1 MTKSSLRRELVIPIT
16 VLVIGVSAAI
26 AWVSM
31 KAGTDAVETL
41 AQRVLLDVVNRISV
55 AAEKH
60 LDGALIALESVAPNP
75 LSVPEEPP
83 FSTNV
88 HVLEQKLWSA
98 SGLFM
103 DVNYYVYF
111 GGKDGQ
117 FVGVNRLAKDNVE
130 LYLRESHASSRQ
142 VYQVTKIDD
151 RSKLLRT
158 DQFDPRNR
166 PWYQSSMNSDK
177 PVWSKIYNNYLTH
190 IPTITL
196 AKAVFKEDHEFI
208 GVIATD
214 VTLNEL
220 SRFLRKLEVDQNS
233 VAYIV
238 DEDGYIVATSG
249 VELPE
254 KNDRDFPE
262 RILAREM
269 KTPLIGETARQLN
282 DKNLPISQ
290 TLHLQTSVGA
300 VEVAVSRLGRK
311 QGLNWTTV
319 VVVPRADFMNGI
331 NKGFMQSIAIAI
343 ACIIFALAIG
353 LAIVERV
360 ISDIRKLTAAVKRF
374 GDGEP
379 LTDLKIQRTDEIGIL
394 AQTFSE
400 MENKLRFDRLTQVAN
415 REYLFSQIN
424 YLQKQAKL
432 KARGFD
438 GFTLLFIDLD
448 RFKLV
453 NDSYGHD
460 AGDQVLV
467 IIAARLRAAVRDT
480 DEVARY
486 GGDEFVLLL
495 KETKSSIDINIMVE
509 KIISVV
515 EKPIAL
521 DNVIVSV
528 GASIGWASFPE
539 DGDDYVRLIKMA
551 DSRMYHKKRDRK
563 STQMHLV

>member
-1 MTKSSLRRELVIPIT
+1 MAKSSLRRELVIPIT

-26 AWVSM
+26 AWVSL

-41 AQRVLLDVVNRISV
+41 TQRVLLDVVNRINV

-75 LSVPEEPP
+75 LNVPQEPP
-83 FSTNV
+83 FPTNV

-111 GGKDGQ
+111 GGKNGQ
-117 FVGVNRLAKDNVE
+117 FVGVNRIAKDNVE
-130 LYLRESHASSRQ
+130 LYLRESDATVRKVFQ
-142 VYQVTKIDD
+142 VAKIDD

-166 PWYQSSMNSDK
+166 PWYQSSMNSER
-177 PVWSKIYNNYLTH
+177 PVWSKIYSNYLTH
-190 IPTITL
+190 FPTITL

-214 VTLNEL
+214 LTLNEL
-220 SRFLRKLEVDQNS
+220 SRFLRQLEVDQNS

-254 KNDRDFPE
+254 KNERNFPE
-262 RILAREM
+262 RMLAREM

-282 DKNLPISQ
+282 YRDLPVSQ
-290 TLHLQTSVGA
+290 TQHLQTSVGA
-300 VEVAVSRLGRK
+300 VEVVVSSLGRK

-319 VVVPRADFMNGI
+319 VVVPRADFMSGI

-343 ACIIFALAIG
+343 ACIIFALTIG

-360 ISDIRKLTAAVKRF
+360 IRDISKLTAAVKRF

-379 LTDLKIQRTDEIGIL
+379 LTDLKIHRTDEIGIL
-394 AQTFSE
+394 AETFSE

-432 KARGFD
+432 KSRDFD

-509 KIISVV
+509 KIISLV

-539 DGDDYVRLIKMA
+539 DGDDYVRLIKVA

>member
-1 MTKSSLRRELVIPIT
+1 
-16 VLVIGVSAAI
+16 
-26 AWVSM
+26 
-31 KAGTDAVETL
+31 
-41 AQRVLLDVVNRISV
+41 
-55 AAEKH
+55 
-60 LDGALIALESVAPNP
+60 
-75 LSVPEEPP
+75 
-83 FSTNV
+83 
-88 HVLEQKLWSA
+88 
-98 SGLFM
+98 
-103 DVNYYVYF
+103 
-111 GGKDGQ
+111 
-117 FVGVNRLAKDNVE
+117 
-130 LYLRESHASSRQ
+130 
-142 VYQVTKIDD
+142 
-151 RSKLLRT
+151 
-158 DQFDPRNR
+158 
-166 PWYQSSMNSDK
+166 MNSDK
-177 PVWSKIYNNYLTH
+177 PVWSKIYSNYVTH
-190 IPTITL
+190 VPTITL

-249 VELPE
+249 MELPE

-262 RILAREM
+262 RMLAREM
-269 KTPLIGETARQLN
+269 KTPLIGETARQLAGK
-282 DKNLPISQ
+282 DLPVSQ
-290 TLHLQTSVGA
+290 TLQLQTSLGA

-319 VVVPRADFMNGI
+319 VVVPRADFMSGI
-331 NKGFMQSIAIAI
+331 NKGFMQSMVIAI
-343 ACIIFALAIG
+343 ACIIFALTIG
-353 LAIVERV
+353 LTIVERV
-360 ISDIRKLTAAVKRF
+360 IRDIRKLTAAVKRF

-432 KARGFD
+432 KARDFD

>member
-1 MTKSSLRRELVIPIT
+1 MTKSSLRRELVIPIA

-26 AWVSM
+26 AWVSL

-41 AQRVLLDVVNRISV
+41 TQRILLDVVNRINV
-55 AAEKH
+55 AADKH

-75 LSVPEEPP
+75 LSVPEEQP
-83 FSTNV
+83 FSTNA

-117 FVGVNRLAKDNVE
+117 FVGVNRISKDNVE
-130 LYLRESHASSRQ
+130 LYLRELNSSLRQ
-142 VYQVTKIDD
+142 VYQVAKIDD

-177 PVWSKIYNNYLTH
+177 PVWSKIYSNYVTH
-190 IPTITL
+190 VPTITL

-238 DEDGYIVATSG
+238 DEEGYVVATSG

-254 KNDRDFPE
+254 KNERDFTE
-262 RILAREM
+262 RILARDM

-282 DKNLPISQ
+282 FKNLPISQ
-290 TLHLQTSVGA
+290 TQLLQTSVGA
-300 VEVAVSRLGRK
+300 VEVAVSRLGLK
-311 QGLNWTTV
+311 QGLNWTTI
-319 VVVPRADFMNGI
+319 VVVPRADFMSGI

-343 ACIIFALAIG
+343 ACIIFALTIG
-353 LAIVERV
+353 LTIVDRV
-360 ISDIRKLTAAVKRF
+360 IRDIRKLTAAVKRF

-394 AQTFSE
+394 AETFSE

-424 YLQKQAKL
+424 YLQKQAKM
-432 KARGFD
+432 KVRDFD

-495 KETKSSIDINIMVE
+495 KEIKSSIDINIMVE

-539 DGDDYVRLIKMA
+539 DGDDYVRLIKVA

-563 STQMHLV
+563 SNQMHLV

>member
-1 MTKSSLRRELVIPIT
+1 MTKSSLRRELVIPIA

-26 AWVSM
+26 AWVSL

-41 AQRVLLDVVNRISV
+41 TQRVLLDVVNRINV
-55 AAEKH
+55 AADKH

-75 LSVPEEPP
+75 LSVPEEQA

-88 HVLEQKLWSA
+88 RTLEQKLWSA

-117 FVGVNRLAKDNVE
+117 FVGVNRIAKDNVE
-130 LYLRESHASSRQ
+130 LYLRESDANVRK
-142 VYQVTKIDD
+142 VYQVAKLDD

-166 PWYQSSMNSDK
+166 PWYQSSMNSER
-177 PVWSKIYNNYLTH
+177 PVWSKIYSNYVTH
-190 IPTITL
+190 VPTITL
-196 AKAVFKEDHEFI
+196 AKAVFKENHEFI

-262 RILAREM
+262 RMFAREM
-269 KTPLIGETARQLN
+269 KTPMIGETARQLN
-282 DKNLPISQ
+282 NKDLSISQ
-290 TLHLQTSVGA
+290 TQHLQTSVGA
-300 VEVAVSRLGRK
+300 VEVVVSSLGRK

-319 VVVPRADFMNGI
+319 VVVPRADFMSGI

-343 ACIIFALAIG
+343 ACIIFALTIG
-353 LAIVERV
+353 LTIVERV
-360 ISDIRKLTAAVKRF
+360 IRDIRKLTAAVKRF

-394 AQTFSE
+394 AATFSE

-432 KARGFD
+432 KSRDFD

-509 KIISVV
+509 KIISLV

-539 DGDDYVRLIKMA
+539 DGDDYVRLIKVA

>member
-1 MTKSSLRRELVIPIT
+1 MAKSSLRRELVIPIT

-41 AQRVLLDVVNRISV
+41 TQRVLLDVVNRISV

-75 LSVPEEPP
+75 LSVPEEQP

-88 HVLEQKLWSA
+88 RTLEQKLWSA

-117 FVGVNRLAKDNVE
+117 FVGVNRIAKDNVE
-130 LYLRESHASSRQ
+130 LYLRKPDTSLRQ
-142 VYQVTKIDD
+142 VYQVAKIDD

-166 PWYQSSMNSDK
+166 PWYQSSMNSER
-177 PVWSKIYNNYLTH
+177 PVWSKIYSNYLTH
-190 IPTITL
+190 VPTITL

-249 VELPE
+249 LELPE
-254 KNDRDFPE
+254 KNERDFPE
-262 RILAREM
+262 RMLAREM

-282 DKNLPISQ
+282 DKEFPASQ
-290 TLHLQTSVGA
+290 TQHMQTSVGA

-319 VVVPRADFMNGI
+319 VVVPRADFMSGI

-343 ACIIFALAIG
+343 ACIIFALTIG

-360 ISDIRKLTAAVKRF
+360 IRDIRKLTAAVKRF

-424 YLQKQAKL
+424 YLQKQAKM
-432 KARGFD
+432 KARDFD

-509 KIISVV
+509 KIISLV

-528 GASIGWASFPE
+528 GASIGWASFPD
-539 DGDDYVRLIKMA
+539 DGDDYVRLIKVA

>member
-1 MTKSSLRRELVIPIT
+1 MAKSSLRRELVIPIT

-41 AQRVLLDVVNRISV
+41 TQRVLRDLVNRINV

-75 LSVPEEPP
+75 LSVPQEQP
-83 FSTNV
+83 FSTNT

-117 FVGVNRLAKDNVE
+117 FVGVNRIAKDNVE
-130 LYLRESHASSRQ
+130 LYLRESGTNVRQ
-142 VYQVTKIDD
+142 VYQVAKIGD
-151 RSKLLRT
+151 RTKLLHT

-166 PWYQSSMNSDK
+166 PWYQSSSNSK
-177 PVWSKIYNNYLTH
+177 TPVWSKIYSNYVTH
-190 IPTITL
+190 WPTITL
-196 AKAVFKEDHEFI
+196 AKAVFKENHEFL

-214 VTLNEL
+214 LTLNEL
-220 SRFLRKLEVDQNS
+220 SRFLRKLEVDHNS

-238 DEDGYIVATSG
+238 DEEGYVVATSG
-249 VELPE
+249 MELPE
-254 KNDRDFPE
+254 KNAKDFPE
-262 RILAREM
+262 RMLAREM

-282 DKNLPISQ
+282 YKDLSSAQ
-290 TLHLQTSVGA
+290 TQHLQTSKGA
-300 VEVAVSRLGRK
+300 VEVAVSSLGRR

-331 NKGFMQSIAIAI
+331 NNGFLQSIAIAI
-343 ACIIFALAIG
+343 ACIIFALTIG
-353 LAIVERV
+353 LMIVERV
-360 ISDIRKLTAAVKRF
+360 IRDIRKLTAAVKRF

-379 LTDLKIQRTDEIGIL
+379 LTDLKIHRTDEIGIL
-394 AQTFSE
+394 AQTFAE
-400 MENKLRFDRLTQVAN
+400 MENKLRFDGLTQVAN

-424 YLQKQAKL
+424 YLQKQAKV
-432 KARGFD
+432 KARDFE

-528 GASIGWASFPE
+528 GASIGWASFPD
-539 DGDDYVRLIKMA
+539 DGDDYVRLIKVA

>member
-1 MTKSSLRRELVIPIT
+1 MAKSSLRRELVIPIA

-41 AQRVLLDVVNRISV
+41 TQRVLLDVVNRISV

-75 LSVPEEPP
+75 LSVPEEQP
-83 FSTNV
+83 FSTNIRM
-88 HVLEQKLWSA
+88 LEQKLWSA
-98 SGLFM
+98 SGLYM

-117 FVGVNRLAKDNVE
+117 FVGVNRIAKDNVE
-130 LYLRESHASSRQ
+130 LYLRKSDTNLRQ

-166 PWYQSSMNSDK
+166 PWYQSSMNSER
-177 PVWSKIYNNYLTH
+177 PVWSKIYSNYVTH
-190 IPTITL
+190 FPTITL

-238 DEDGYIVATSG
+238 DEDGYVVATSG

-262 RILAREM
+262 RMLAREM
-269 KTPLIGETARQLN
+269 KTPLIGEIARQLSGK
-282 DKNLPISQ
+282 DLPASQ

-319 VVVPRADFMNGI
+319 VVVPRADFMSGI

-343 ACIIFALAIG
+343 ACIIFALTIG
-353 LAIVERV
+353 LTIVERV
-360 ISDIRKLTAAVKRF
+360 IRDIRKLTAAVKRF

-438 GFTLLFIDLD
+438 GFTLLFVDLD

-521 DNVIVSV
+521 ENVIVSV

-539 DGDDYVRLIKMA
+539 DGDDYVRLIKVA

>member
-1 MTKSSLRRELVIPIT
+1 MTKSSLRRELVIPIA

-26 AWVSM
+26 AWVSL

-41 AQRVLLDVVNRISV
+41 TQRILLDVVNRINV
-55 AAEKH
+55 AADKH

-75 LSVPEEPP
+75 LSVPEEQP
-83 FSTNV
+83 FSTNA

-117 FVGVNRLAKDNVE
+117 FVGVNRISKDNVE
-130 LYLRESHASSRQ
+130 LYLRELNSSLRQ
-142 VYQVTKIDD
+142 VYQVAKIDD

-177 PVWSKIYNNYLTH
+177 PVWSKIYSNYVTH
-190 IPTITL
+190 VPTITL

-238 DEDGYIVATSG
+238 DEEGYVVATSG

-254 KNDRDFPE
+254 KNERDFTE
-262 RILAREM
+262 RILARDM

-282 DKNLPISQ
+282 FKNLPISQ
-290 TLHLQTSVGA
+290 TQHLQTSVGA
-300 VEVAVSRLGRK
+300 VEVAVSRLGLK
-311 QGLNWTTV
+311 QGLNWTTI
-319 VVVPRADFMNGI
+319 VVVPRADFMSGI

-343 ACIIFALAIG
+343 ACIIFALTIG
-353 LAIVERV
+353 LTIVDRV
-360 ISDIRKLTAAVKRF
+360 IRDIRKLTAAVKRF

-394 AQTFSE
+394 AETFSE

-424 YLQKQAKL
+424 YLQKQAKM
-432 KARGFD
+432 KVRDFD

-495 KETKSSIDINIMVE
+495 KEIKSSIDINIMVE

-539 DGDDYVRLIKMA
+539 DGDDYVRLIKVA

-563 STQMHLV
+563 SNQMHLV

>member
-1 MTKSSLRRELVIPIT
+1 MARSSLRRELVIPIT

-41 AQRVLLDVVNRISV
+41 TQRVLLDVVNRINVS
-55 AAEKH
+55 AEKH

-75 LSVPEEPP
+75 LSVPQEQP

-88 HVLEQKLWSA
+88 RVLEQKLWSA

-117 FVGVNRLAKDNVE
+117 FVGVNRIAKDNVE
-130 LYLRESHASSRQ
+130 LYLRHSGADSRQ
-142 VYQVTKIDD
+142 VYQVARVDD
-151 RSKLLRT
+151 RSTLLRT

-166 PWYQSSMNSDK
+166 PWYQSSMNSDT
-177 PVWSKIYNNYLTH
+177 PVWSKIYSNYVTH
-190 IPTITL
+190 VPTITL

-214 VTLNEL
+214 VTLIEL

-238 DEDGYIVATSG
+238 DEEGYVVATSG
-249 VELPE
+249 LELPE
-254 KNDRDFPE
+254 KNDKNFPE
-262 RILAREM
+262 RMLAREM
-269 KTPLIGETARQLN
+269 KTPLIGETARQF
-282 DKNLPISQ
+282 DEKKWTIAQ
-290 TLHLQTSVGA
+290 TQHLQTSVGA
-300 VEVAVSRLGRK
+300 VEVVVSSLGRK

-319 VVVPRADFMNGI
+319 VVVPRADFMSGI
-331 NKGFMQSIAIAI
+331 NKGFMQSIAIGI
-343 ACIIFALAIG
+343 ACIIFALTIG
-353 LAIVERV
+353 LTIVERV
-360 ISDIRKLTAAVKRF
+360 IRDIRKLTAAVKRF

-379 LTDLKIQRTDEIGIL
+379 LTDLNIQRTDEIGML
-394 AQTFSE
+394 AETFAE
-400 MENKLRFDRLTQVAN
+400 MEKKLRFDRLTQVAN

-432 KARGFD
+432 KQRDAE

-460 AGDQVLV
+460 AGDQVLI
-467 IIAARLRAAVRDT
+467 IIAARLRSAVRDT

-509 KIISVV
+509 KIISLV
-515 EKPIAL
+515 EEPISV
-521 DNVIVSV
+521 DSVMVSV

-539 DGDDYVRLIKMA
+539 DGNDYVRLIKVA

>member
-1 MTKSSLRRELVIPIT
+1 MAKSSLRRELVIPIA

-41 AQRVLLDVVNRISV
+41 TQRVLLDVVNRISV

-75 LSVPEEPP
+75 LSVPEEQP
-83 FSTNV
+83 FSTNIRM
-88 HVLEQKLWSA
+88 LEQKLWSA

-117 FVGVNRLAKDNVE
+117 FVGVNRIAKDNVE
-130 LYLRESHASSRQ
+130 LYLRKSDANLRQ

-166 PWYQSSMNSDK
+166 PWYQSSMNSER
-177 PVWSKIYNNYLTH
+177 PVWSKIYSNYVTH
-190 IPTITL
+190 FPTITL

-238 DEDGYIVATSG
+238 DEDGYVVATSG

-262 RILAREM
+262 RMLAREM
-269 KTPLIGETARQLN
+269 KTPLIGEIARQLN
-282 DKNLPISQ
+282 GKDLPASQ

-319 VVVPRADFMNGI
+319 VVVPRADFMGGI

-343 ACIIFALAIG
+343 ACIIFALTIG
-353 LAIVERV
+353 LTIVERV
-360 ISDIRKLTAAVKRF
+360 IRDIRKLTAAVKRF

-432 KARGFD
+432 KAHGFD

-521 DNVIVSV
+521 ENVIVSV

-539 DGDDYVRLIKMA
+539 DGDDYVRLIKVA

>member
-1 MTKSSLRRELVIPIT
+1 MTKSSLRRKLVIPIT
-16 VLVIGVSAAI
+16 ALVIGVSAAI

-41 AQRVLLDVVNRISV
+41 TRRVLLDVINRINV

-60 LDGALIALESVAPNP
+60 LDGALSALESVAPNP
-75 LSVPEEPP
+75 LSVPQEQP
-83 FSTNV
+83 FSTNTRL
-88 HVLEQKLWSA
+88 LEQKLWSA

-117 FVGVNRLAKDNVE
+117 FVGVNRIAKDNVE
-130 LYLRESHASSRQ
+130 LYLRESGTKVRQ
-142 VYQVTKIDD
+142 VFQVSKIGD
-151 RSKLLRT
+151 RSKLLHT

-166 PWYQSSMNSDK
+166 PWYQSSMNSES
-177 PVWSKIYNNYLTH
+177 PVWSKIYSNYVTH
-190 IPTITL
+190 VPTVTL

-220 SRFLRKLEVDQNS
+220 SRFLRKLEVDHNS

-238 DEDGYIVATSG
+238 DQDGYVVATSG
-249 VELPE
+249 LELPE

-262 RILAREM
+262 RRLASEM
-269 KTPLIGETARQLN
+269 KTALIGETARQLN
-282 DKNLPISQ
+282 YRDVPSSHTEQ
-290 TLHLQTSVGA
+290 LQTSKGA
-300 VEVAVSRLGRK
+300 VEVAVSPLGRK
-311 QGLNWTTV
+311 QGLNWTTIV
-319 VVVPRADFMNGI
+319 VIPRADFMNGI
-331 NKGFMQSIAIAI
+331 NKGFLQSIAIAI
-343 ACIIFALAIG
+343 ACIIFALTIG

-360 ISDIRKLTAAVKRF
+360 IRDIRKLTAAVKRF

-379 LTDLKIQRTDEIGIL
+379 LTDLQIQRTDEIGIL
-394 AQTFSE
+394 AQTFAE

-424 YLQKQAKL
+424 YLQKQAKV
-432 KARGFD
+432 KARDFD

-495 KETKSSIDINIMVE
+495 KETKGSIDINIMVE
-509 KIISVV
+509 KIISVI

-528 GASIGWASFPE
+528 GASIGWANFPD
-539 DGDDYVRLIKMA
+539 DGDDYVRLIKVA
-551 DSRMYHKKRDRK
+551 DSRMYNKKRDRK

>member
-1 MTKSSLRRELVIPIT
+1 MTKSSLRRELVIPIA

-26 AWVSM
+26 AWVSL

-41 AQRVLLDVVNRISV
+41 TQRVLLDVVNRINV
-55 AAEKH
+55 AADKH

-75 LSVPEEPP
+75 LSVPEEQP

-88 HVLEQKLWSA
+88 RTLEQKLWSA

-117 FVGVNRLAKDNVE
+117 FVGVNRIAKDNVE
-130 LYLRESHASSRQ
+130 LYLRESDANVRK
-142 VYQVTKIDD
+142 VYQVAKLDD

-166 PWYQSSMNSDK
+166 PWYQSSMNSER
-177 PVWSKIYNNYLTH
+177 PVWSKIYSNYVTH
-190 IPTITL
+190 VPTITL
-196 AKAVFKEDHEFI
+196 AKAVFKENHEFI

-262 RILAREM
+262 RMFAREM
-269 KTPLIGETARQLN
+269 KTPMIGETARQLN
-282 DKNLPISQ
+282 NKDLSISQ
-290 TLHLQTSVGA
+290 TQHLQTSVGA
-300 VEVAVSRLGRK
+300 VEVVVSSLGRK

-319 VVVPRADFMNGI
+319 VVVPRADFMSGI

-343 ACIIFALAIG
+343 ACIIFALTIG
-353 LAIVERV
+353 LTIVERV
-360 ISDIRKLTAAVKRF
+360 IRDIRKLTAAVKRF

-394 AQTFSE
+394 AATFSE

-432 KARGFD
+432 KSRDFD

-509 KIISVV
+509 KIISLV

-539 DGDDYVRLIKMA
+539 DGDDYVRLIKVA

>member
-1 MTKSSLRRELVIPIT
+1 MTKSSLRRELVIPIA

-26 AWVSM
+26 AWVSL

-41 AQRVLLDVVNRISV
+41 TQRVLLDVVNRINV
-55 AAEKH
+55 AADKH

-83 FSTNV
+83 FPTNA

-117 FVGVNRLAKDNVE
+117 FVGVNRISKDNVE
-130 LYLRESHASSRQ
+130 LYLRELNSNLRQ

-177 PVWSKIYNNYLTH
+177 PVWSKIYSNYVTH
-190 IPTITL
+190 VSTITL

-214 VTLNEL
+214 VTLIEL

-238 DEDGYIVATSG
+238 DEDGYVVATSG

-254 KNDRDFPE
+254 KNERDFPA
-262 RILAREM
+262 RMLAREM

-282 DKNLPISQ
+282 FKNLPISQ
-290 TLHLQTSVGA
+290 TQHLQTSVGA
-300 VEVAVSRLGRK
+300 VEVAVSRLGFK
-311 QGLNWTTV
+311 QGLKWTTI
-319 VVVPRADFMNGI
+319 VVVPRADFMSGI

-343 ACIIFALAIG
+343 ACIIFALTIG
-353 LAIVERV
+353 LTIVDRV
-360 ISDIRKLTAAVKRF
+360 IRDIRKLTAAVKRF

-394 AQTFSE
+394 AETFSE

-432 KARGFD
+432 KLLDFD

-495 KETKSSIDINIMVE
+495 KEIKSSIDINIMVE

-528 GASIGWASFPE
+528 GASIGWSSFPE
-539 DGDDYVRLIKMA
+539 DGDDYVRLIKVA

-563 STQMHLV
+563 SNQMHLV